1 MCSKRFDMVNE
12 AFLAICRVIGWNG
25 DTPAGHC
32 ATPEDAVRV
41 MRANPDFLQR
51 ERALLEAAWRGSDRT
66 RAEAL
71 IELFVA
77 VARYLSD
84 VVQGDVPILVS
95 RSEVEASTG
104 LIRSL
109 DAEALSLGKAVQRAI
124 RAGVRE
130 QAHEANDLLLAEIQ
144 KIVAGAPSRTPAPVG
159 RLLGTEDMAACLNLS
174 LKTVQKLCVRGEI
187 DADKTAGGQW
197 RTTEK
202 RLRQSPYLDGK
213 KRKGRAGAALE

>member
-1 MCSKRFDMVNE
+1 MVNE
-12 AFLAICRVIGWNG
+12 AFLAICKVVGWNG

-32 ATPEDAVRV
+32 ATAEDAVRV
-41 MRANPDFLQR
+41 MRANPDFLQS

-71 IELFVA
+71 IELLVA
-77 VARYLSD
+77 AARYLSD
-84 VVQGDVPILVS
+84 LVQGDVPLVVS
-95 RSEVEASTG
+95 RSEIEASTG
-104 LIRSL
+104 LMRSL
-109 DAEALSLGKAVQRAI
+109 DAEAMSLGKTVQRAI

-130 QAHEANDLLLAEIQ
+130 QSNDANEVLLAEIQ
-144 KIVAGAPSRTPAPVG
+144 KIIAAAPSRAHAPAG
-159 RLLGTEDMAACLNLS
+159 RLLSTEDMATCLNLS

-202 RLRQSPYLDGK
+202 RLRQSPYLKGK
-213 KRKGRAGAALE
+213 KRRGQADAELE